1 MRKEIA
7 PITDSD
13 KRKASIA
20 LFCKGEPSIADW
32 VNLTG
37 GSYSHNSL
45 LGFRKDW
52 INFLEFCQLAKV
64 NPLPAAVTTVRR
76 HLEKLAETR
85 KLASIKRCVATLSLI
100 HRVHQLTDPTRHR
113 QIRFCLQSLGNI
125 KADDAAKTQ
134 PFRIEHL
141 EKLQKQIGNSSRLKD
156 IRDLLIWTLSLEALL
171 KRSELCAL
179 EVSDIWFDGNSAN
192 INVDGQTLGLSDHA
206 STLLNRWF
214 MLTEISDGHLLRRI
228 DRHEN
233 LGSESMDHSSVYRV
247 FRRASEMLG
256 LTGELVFSGQSARA
270 GAALDLSK
278 AGFNLSD
285 IQSQGRWR
293 SPAMPAQYAG
303 LTGHS
308 EEAFTKHRKKVER
321 E

>member
-1 MRKEIA
+1 MPIDKLSLNALSYSASDGLFPGHTMRKDIV
-7 PITDSD
+7 PITDPE
-13 KRKASIA
+13 KRTASIA
-20 LFCKGEPSIADW
+20 LFCKGEPSVGDW
-32 VNLTG
+32 KDLTG

-76 HLEKLAETR
+76 HLEKQADTR

-113 QIRFCLQSLGNI
+113 QIRFCLQSLSTV

-141 EKLQKQIGNSSRLKD
+141 EKLQKLIGNSSRLKD

-171 KRSELCAL
+171 KRSELCSL
-179 EVSDIWFDGNSAN
+179 EASDIRFDGAKAH
-192 INVDGQTLGLSDHA
+192 INVDSQSLELSDEA
-206 STLLNRWF
+206 SNLLNRWF
-214 MLTEISDGHLLRRI
+214 LLTEISDGHLLRRI

-233 LGSESMDHSSVYRV
+233 LGSEGMDHSSVYRV
-247 FRRASEMLG
+247 FRRASDMLG

-278 AGFNLSD
+278 AGFNL
-285 IQSQGRWR
+285 
-293 SPAMPAQYAG
+293 
-303 LTGHS
+303 
-308 EEAFTKHRKKVER
+308 K
-321 E
+321 